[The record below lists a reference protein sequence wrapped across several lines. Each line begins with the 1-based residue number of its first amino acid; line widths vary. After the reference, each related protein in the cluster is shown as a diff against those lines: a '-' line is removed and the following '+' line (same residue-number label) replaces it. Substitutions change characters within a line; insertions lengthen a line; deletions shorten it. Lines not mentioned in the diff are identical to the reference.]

1 MNCCN
6 SVINNYNK
14 KITPILMV
22 CFFLSLFSALTTV
35 VFIFIEAFRATHA
48 AKVLHH
54 NMLVNVLRGPMTFFD
69 TTPVGRIINRFSQDV
84 KAIDNDLPET
94 FMEVLYSLFMVLS
107 VFVVIIYSTPIFLV
121 LVIPLGVVY
130 ITLQVRV
137 SCELFI

>member
-1 MNCCN
+1 
-6 SVINNYNK
+6 
-14 KITPILMV
+14 
-22 CFFLSLFSALTTV
+22 
-35 VFIFIEAFRATHA
+35 
-48 AKVLHH
+48 
-54 NMLVNVLRGPMTFFD
+54 MTFFD